1 MTATDQ
7 PVARLTNYAG
17 FYSPR
22 VWLKDDTGPILE
34 SFASTM
40 TVFPNDPRP
49 ILLVQVP
56 REYLT
61 PEHQSAFDARQQ
73 ELEQIRGEG
82 NRQVGWALGLALLV
96 TSATTAWWLYWGW
109 FKRRAC
115 TTF

>member
-61 PEHQSAFDARQQ
+61 PEARAR
-73 ELEQIRGEG
+73 EQIR
-82 NRQVGWALGLALLV
+82 QIGWLVRIPLWVSFAVLVIGGLF
-96 TSATTAWWLYWGW
+96 WLQNH
-109 FKRRAC
+109 RRWRKNLSSKESPKA
-115 TTF
+115 